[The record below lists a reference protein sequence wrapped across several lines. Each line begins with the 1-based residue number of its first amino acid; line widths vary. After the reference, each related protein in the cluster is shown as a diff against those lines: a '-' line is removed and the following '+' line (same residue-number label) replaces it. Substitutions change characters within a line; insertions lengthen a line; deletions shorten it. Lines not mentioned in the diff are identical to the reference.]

1 MNYVMNDFSLRGQFK
16 DMESFLDSIRNNI
29 KPILR
34 KIEAEEDGT
43 IWKKDTFWQLEVCN
57 GITLQDFSR
66 RMAEI
71 MPNTR
76 RAELPYLKQK
86 LMKLYAQTP
95 YWSEEEDPQVLA
107 VRYDFDPEMRNEF
120 LTMNCFIKAYH
131 LNGRMI
137 SFEHEEYPNGTLVF
151 WIEQDG
157 REVRCELE
165 NMRDATWWDE
175 ETSIRKW
182 PRIAGLY
189 RVEVR
194 AHEVDRHCPH
204 FHVTYNE
211 YSASFAI
218 ENGEVLQMG
227 KEEMPSGMRSTIQRW
242 YVDHAEELKAAWD
255 LLHKSIGDK

>member
-34 KIEAEEDGT
+34 KVEAEEDGT

-95 YWSEEEDPQVLA
+95 Y
-107 VRYDFDPEMRNEF
+107 
-120 LTMNCFIKAYH
+120 
-131 LNGRMI
+131 
-137 SFEHEEYPNGTLVF
+137 
-151 WIEQDG
+151 
-157 REVRCELE
+157 
-165 NMRDATWWDE
+165 
-175 ETSIRKW
+175 
-182 PRIAGLY
+182 
-189 RVEVR
+189 
-194 AHEVDRHCPH
+194 
-204 FHVTYNE
+204 
-211 YSASFAI
+211 
-218 ENGEVLQMG
+218 
-227 KEEMPSGMRSTIQRW
+227 
-242 YVDHAEELKAAWD
+242 
-255 LLHKSIGDK
+255 